1 MAGELQGRVAVVTGG
16 SRGIGRRICRTLAEK
31 GASVVVCYQRDSAA
45 ASEVVSLIC
54 QHSGSASSA
63 VAVQGDASAPPDV
76 SRFFDAAVSAFGHV
90 DIVVHAAAILLT
102 SFPSI
107 ENTPLEDRQR
117 IMDVNATGTFL
128 VCQEAAKRVT
138 VGGHGRIITFSSI
151 FAQGVRAGYGAY
163 IASKAAVE
171 ALTKV
176 LAKELRGRRITVNC
190 VSPGAVATDM
200 FYAGRSEAS
209 LEELRVAPVL
219 ERLGRTEDIAPL
231 VSFLASD
238 EGEWVNGQVIRI
250 DGGTV
255 I

>member
-1 MAGELQGRVAVVTGG
+1 RGFSSTLLCNLKWRVAVVTGG

-76 SRFFDAAVSAFGHV
+76 SRFFDAAVSASV
-90 DIVVHAAAILLT
+90 I
-102 SFPSI
+102 I

-200 FYAGRSEAS
+200 LYAGRSEAS